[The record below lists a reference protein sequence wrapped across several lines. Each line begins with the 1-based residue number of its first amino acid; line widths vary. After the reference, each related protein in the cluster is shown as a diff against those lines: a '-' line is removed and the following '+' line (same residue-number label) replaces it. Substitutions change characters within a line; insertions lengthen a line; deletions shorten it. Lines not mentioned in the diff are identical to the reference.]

1 MAESSF
7 ALSFKVGWSNACMQ
21 TAHQTLG
28 IFMQFLLF
36 YKHSKF
42 AKLSTHKQKIPYI
55 GKLSNSA
62 KFYFAQTF
70 LVRKLKIFLHSKFRK
85 AHACQLQC
93 LCIVGSN
100 LWMSFQSSKR
110 RKRRGEI
117 WTGVSPASASHTH
130 WEGHQ
135 CPSCKATST
144 RASTRAVVCI
154 VATAVVPRLPSLT
167 ETGSTH
173 THTHTHLCR
182 ENQPAASKPSTRTP

>member
-1 MAESSF
+1 MF
-7 ALSFKVGWSNACMQ
+7 VC
-21 TAHQTLG
+21 TLG

-100 LWMSFQSSKR
+100 LWMSFQILQ
-110 RKRRGEI
+110 EP
-117 WTGVSPASASHTH
+117 T
-130 WEGHQ
+130 
-135 CPSCKATST
+135 
-144 RASTRAVVCI
+144 
-154 VATAVVPRLPSLT
+154 TAVPLMTNRQPQRRDQISCHLSDFHVDMAVLHHQQQPRYP
-167 ETGSTH
+167 
-173 THTHTHLCR
+173 C
-182 ENQPAASKPSTRTP
+182 ACIW